1 MLNTLLRII
10 ILSSA
15 LFISACASKLSQTSP
30 STVDLSGTW
39 ELNPTYS
46 QDVVLQSPR
55 SARGGKGGGRGG
67 RGGEGG
73 KRGGRG
79 GGKNG
84 DQGGPPRGDNSERR
98 SRPEK
103 TNAMKTTLMTIT
115 QNNDSMG
122 IAYKNQDYRD
132 VEWGKTE
139 QWNATTTAGWNNQN
153 QLIIETDTEKNEFI
167 ETYTLKSNGSVL
179 ELMIDV
185 NGNERGGE
193 YRRVFMRKE
202 GP

>member
-1 MLNTLLRII
+1 MLNTLLRVI
-10 ILSSA
+10 ILSST
-15 LFISACASKLSQTSP
+15 LFLSACASKLSQSSP
-30 STVDLSGTW
+30 ETVDLSGTW

-55 SARGGKGGGRGG
+55 DAKGGKGSRG

-73 KRGGRG
+73 GRGNRG
-79 GGKNG
+79 GGGKGG
-84 DQGGPPRGDNSERR
+84 DRGRPPEGDNSERR

-103 TNAMKTTLMTIT
+103 TNAMKATLMTIT

-139 QWNATTTAGWNNQN
+139 QWNATTTAGWNN
-153 QLIIETDTEKNEFI
+153 
-167 ETYTLKSNGSVL
+167 
-179 ELMIDV
+179 
-185 NGNERGGE
+185 
-193 YRRVFMRKE
+193 
-202 GP
+202 

>member
-1 MLNTLLRII
+1 MLNTLLRVI
-10 ILSSA
+10 ILSST
-15 LFISACASKLSQTSP
+15 LFLSACASKLSQSSP
-30 STVDLSGTW
+30 DTVDLSGTW

-55 SARGGKGGGRGG
+55 SARGG
-67 RGGEGG
+67 EGG

-79 GGKNG
+79 GGKND
-84 DQGGPPRGDNSERR
+84 DQGRPPGSANSERR

-202 GP
+202 VP